1 MASGTKLALEQINEV
16 SRQLLSRIL
25 AVQNKALEKTVM
37 ISESSSD
44 EAKSNELLTEH
55 AFTKLMTQ
63 RESLI
68 KDLFKQNSTSDITHE
83 LTLLNEM
90 VSLDSELSSQSQA
103 CKQILSEQVMIMKRS
118 KKAAKSYQKY

>member
-1 MASGTKLALEQINEV
+1 MASGTKLALEQINKV

-37 ISESSSD
+37 ISESSGD
-44 EAKSNELLTEH
+44 KANSNELLTEH

-68 KDLFKQNSTSDITHE
+68 KALFKQNSTNDITHE

-103 CKQILSEQVMIMKRS
+103 CKQILSEQVMIIKRS
-118 KKAAKSYQKY
+118 KKAAKSYQQY